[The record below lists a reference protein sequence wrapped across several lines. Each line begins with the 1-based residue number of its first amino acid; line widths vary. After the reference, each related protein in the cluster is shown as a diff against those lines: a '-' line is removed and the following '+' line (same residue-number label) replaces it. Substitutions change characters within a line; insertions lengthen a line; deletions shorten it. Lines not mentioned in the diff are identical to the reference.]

1 MDPLSGSCPLT
12 RNKRATRL
20 RIADLGRVVA
30 LTTGMLLFKLTF
42 LPTSTTLELELFNCV
57 LFYRTN
63 SNSVS
68 FSQSQC
74 CRLLR
79 LLLTRFSSEVDVV
92 RRSRSITSFELTII
106 SQVFYRVVSIFDV
119 RMKFLS

>member
-1 MDPLSGSCPLT
+1 MT
-12 RNKRATRL
+12 RNDRATKL
-20 RIADLGRVVA
+20 HPADLGRVVA

-42 LPTSTTLELELFNCV
+42 SPHRLHSNSSTEQ
-57 LFYRTN
+57 N

-74 CRLLR
+74 CRLLKV
-79 LLLTRFSSEVDVV
+79 LLSRFLSEVDVV
-92 RRSRSITSFELTII
+92 LGEVVYGTSFELIII

-119 RMKFLS
+119 RMKFLN